1 MSRDDILNRLLRNTL
16 ESVQPISSD
25 VEVNKLL
32 ITLATAFQGTKT
44 AVWSSYVR
52 LCNDVLDRLGNLIVN
67 PVQCPDALNI
77 RFQHD
82 NCYPRVVISST
93 VALLN
98 AHGDPNP
105 DFTNPPP
112 CQLPWQITLASNEFD
127 VNNERYPKGVVSYL
141 ESHVFTSET
150 RNNSLLNAVG
160 TKAMDEEGLEGHNQ
174 IHIRPK
180 RSRDVA
186 TLGSDEEQPSIKRT
200 RTPSGSKGN
209 SPKSSP
215 TWEITVEQGT
225 KEAKARRFEC
235 ASYALD
241 MLSYGAGI
249 HHAIN
254 LLLTNGVLNILYCD
268 RQGIIQ
274 STGISIFHDFSR
286 FLVLLL
292 AFQRF
297 SVKDWGVIPSLNPK
311 AVYELYRPR
320 PTQPSAECQNEVS
333 PEGNREDPA
342 LPVVLRLHQDL
353 DNPKDFANFWQETY
367 HAAFRAELP
376 P

>member
-1 MSRDDILNRLLRNTL
+1 MQRDVREKIEHALRNAVRCRFDELLKYFLYIILKKDGEEKKELDELQVKIEALQWKRYYIYEKVGHEDKSSQETRQDRSAEDFLNTTEEEKVLIMSRDDILNRLLRNTL

-254 LLLTNGVLNILYCD
+254 LLLTSKFFVIVYPFPYSKVL
-268 RQGIIQ
+268 QM
-274 STGISIFHDFSR
+274 
-286 FLVLLL
+286 
-292 AFQRF
+292 AF
-297 SVKDWGVIPSLNPK
+297 
-311 AVYELYRPR
+311 
-320 PTQPSAECQNEVS
+320 
-333 PEGNREDPA
+333 
-342 LPVVLRLHQDL
+342 
-353 DNPKDFANFWQETY
+353 
-367 HAAFRAELP
+367 
-376 P
+376 